1 MHEQYRQAT
10 DHQARLRAE
19 AQRLRDGSGSTPR
32 IRFVWTA
39 TIRSTFAGASAPALD
54 ASH

>member
-1 MHEQYRQAT
+1 MNEQYRQAT

-32 IRFVWTA
+32 IRFDWTA
-39 TIRSTFAGASAPALD
+39 TLRSTLPGASAPALD
-54 ASH
+54 ATH